1 MLIRFLLIS
10 SLQAIKFATFE
21 ISKLFCEK
29 NLPLKYHSMAQFA
42 CAAGAFLACSIVL
55 VPGEV
60 LKVRMQAGT
69 VTSLSMGIKSIFK
82 QDGLSGF
89 FAGYGATL
97 LRDVP
102 YTMLEL
108 GIYENLKSIM
118 RNRKQKELSQQE
130 ELFAAAFTG
139 KNKFCFICRTYK

>member
-1 MLIRFLLIS
+1 
-10 SLQAIKFATFE
+10 
-21 ISKLFCEK
+21 LFCEK
-29 NLPLKYHSMAQFA
+29 NLPLKYHSAAQFA
-42 CAAGAFLACSIVL
+42 CAAGAFLACSILL

-60 LKVRMQAGT
+60 LKVRMQAGA
-69 VTSLSMGIKSIFK
+69 VNSLSAGIKSIFV
-82 QDGLSGF
+82 QDGLGGF

-108 GIYENLKSIM
+108 GIYENLKSII
-118 RNRKQKELSQQE
+118 RKHKQTELSQQE

-139 KNKFCFICRTYK
+139 FHLDYIHSFG